1 MRNAGYLLIAMAA
14 FGANGNAAMASEANR
29 LTVVELFQSQGCSSC
44 PPANANVMKLSDR
57 PDVLTLSFQV
67 TYWDKLG
74 WKDTFGS
81 KANTERQWDYARA
94 FHRTN
99 VFTPEV
105 VVNGTADAVGVDSN
119 ELDGL
124 VHKAQASKETV
135 PLTIANNTVR
145 IGDGDGGARPAQV
158 WLVRYNPNIVQVP
171 IARGENSGRTL
182 PHKNVVMELRE
193 LGEWTGRSQTFDLP
207 PASQS
212 GLRDAVLVQDGKG
225 GAILAAAR
233 VVS

>member
-1 MRNAGYLLIAMAA
+1 
-14 FGANGNAAMASEANR
+14 
-29 LTVVELFQSQGCSSC
+29 
-44 PPANANVMKLSDR
+44 LSDR

-81 KANTERQWDYARA
+81 KANTDRQWDYARV

-105 VVNGTADAVGVDSN
+105 VVNGTADTVGIDRN
-119 ELDGL
+119 ELESL
-124 VHKAQASKETV
+124 VLKARAPKGTV
-135 PLTIANNTVR
+135 PLAVANNVVR
-145 IGDGDGGARPAQV
+145 IGDGDGMRAAQV

-182 PHKNVVMELRE
+182 PHKNVVIELKK
-193 LGEWTGRSQTFDLP
+193 LGEWMGRSETFDLP
-207 PASQS
+207 PASQR
-212 GLRDAVLVQDGKG
+212 GLREA
-225 GAILAAAR
+225 
-233 VVS
+233 